1 MTKVDEVHP
10 YYKGI
15 VLTSN
20 GIGKGYMKKG
30 NFERAKYKKNG
41 ITRDWYNSDN
51 GFKMSNPIYYRNL
64 LYSEEER
71 EDLWIEKLDKH
82 ERWVGDI
89 KIDRFAVRYKN
100 ENGRRP
106 RRWFVTE
113 LGAKK
118 GRIHLH
124 GIYFED
130 TDNDELERIWK
141 YGGIWVG
148 DYCNRA
154 SITYIVKYMTKVDEV
169 HPYYKG
175 IVLTSNGIG
184 KGYMKKGNFE
194 RAKYKKNGI
203 TRDWYNSDNGF
214 KMSNPIYYRNLL
226 YSEEERED
234 LWIEKL
240 DKHERWVGDIKIDMT
255 MKDAD
260 MYLERVLEDKRKLS
274 KLCGFGD
281 DSIDYD
287 VRKYR
292 REQAY
297 LTKLQRIAKMKKG

>member
-1 MTKVDEVHP
+1 MCLYPRLYQNKRYV
-10 YYKGI
+10 K
-15 VLTSN
+15 N
-20 GIGKGYMKKG
+20 
-30 NFERAKYKKNG
+30 KKNRG
-41 ITRDWYNSDN
+41 VVPTPRDERMRLVPVGCGNCMECRKKKANEWKIRLYEEIRERKGKFVTFTFSD
-51 GFKMSNPIYYRNL
+51 KWLVKI
-64 LYSEEER
+64 EETLRQRGCTLEH
-71 EDLWIEKLDKH
+71 EELDN
-82 ERWVGDI
+82 EIARYAV
-89 KIDRFAVRYKN
+89 DRFAVRYKN

-214 KMSNPIYYRNLL
+214 KMSNPIYYRNL
-226 YSEEERED
+226 
-234 LWIEKL
+234 
-240 DKHERWVGDIKIDMT
+240 
-255 MKDAD
+255 
-260 MYLERVLEDKRKLS
+260 
-274 KLCGFGD
+274 
-281 DSIDYD
+281 
-287 VRKYR
+287 
-292 REQAY
+292 
-297 LTKLQRIAKMKKG
+297 